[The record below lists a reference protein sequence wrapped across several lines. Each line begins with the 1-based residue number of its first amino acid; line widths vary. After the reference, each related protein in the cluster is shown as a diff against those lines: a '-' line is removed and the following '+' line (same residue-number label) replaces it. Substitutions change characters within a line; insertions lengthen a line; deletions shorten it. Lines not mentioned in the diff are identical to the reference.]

1 MTGLGS
7 SFVKLID
14 CWKGRAAGAAGMV
27 LLVLIALPTGVR
39 AAGGPLGIDHRL
51 GYDESGI
58 WARQYSLGLERG
70 TVLLELG
77 GALWLGGKSKLGRT
91 FWQSLDASVG
101 SALISAQVLKYAF
114 GRLRPAQTSNPNE
127 WFSHGQSFPSGEV
140 TLQASFVTPFILAYR
155 RHHPWIWSLEA
166 LPLYDAE
173 ARMKE
178 WGHWQTDV
186 LAGWALG
193 TAWGVYAA
201 HRHSPFMLSIMPHS
215 VVVGLHEKF

>member
-1 MTGLGS
+1 MANSLFSCRLAAVRYGWGAVIAAIAFATGLT
-7 SFVKLID
+7 
-14 CWKGRAAGAAGMV
+14 
-27 LLVLIALPTGVR
+27 ALPGKAN
-39 AAGGPLGIDHRL
+39 AAGGPLGIDYRL
-51 GYDESGI
+51 NYDSSGI
-58 WARQYSLGLERG
+58 WARNNSLFLEKG
-70 TVLLELG
+70 VVLLEVG

-101 SALISAQVLKYAF
+101 SALISAQVMKYAF
-114 GRLRPAQTSNPNE
+114 GRLRPAQTDSPKQ

-155 RHHPWIWSLEA
+155 HSDPWIWSLEA

-193 TAWGVYAA
+193 TAWGIYAA
-201 HRHSPFMLSIMPHS
+201 DRKSPFMLSIMPNA
-215 VVVGLHEKF
+215 VVVGLHESF

>member
-1 MTGLGS
+1 MANLTF
-7 SFVKLID
+7 SFRRAVT
-14 CWKGRAAGAAGMV
+14 AAGAFAVV
-27 LLVLIALPTGVR
+27 LVALPHAAV
-39 AAGGPLGIDHRL
+39 AAGGPLGIDYRL
-51 GYDESGI
+51 TYDSSGI
-58 WARQYSLGLERG
+58 WARSNSLLLERG
-70 TVLLELG
+70 VVLLEVG

-101 SALISAQVLKYAF
+101 SALISAQVMKYAF
-114 GRLRPAQTSNPNE
+114 GRLRPAQTDNPNQ
-127 WFSHGQSFPSGEV
+127 WFHHGQSFPSGEV

-155 RHHPWIWSLEA
+155 HTDPWIWSLEA

-193 TAWGVYAA
+193 TAWGIYAA
-201 HRHSPFMLSIMPHS
+201 HRKSPFMLSIMPNAD
-215 VVVGLHEKF
+215 VVGLHESF

>member
-1 MTGLGS
+1 MANLTFSLRRA
-7 SFVKLID
+7 VT
-14 CWKGRAAGAAGMV
+14 AAGAFAIV
-27 LLVLIALPTGVR
+27 LVALPHAAV
-39 AAGGPLGIDHRL
+39 AAGGPLGIDYRL
-51 GYDESGI
+51 TYDSSGI
-58 WARQYSLGLERG
+58 WARNNSLLLERG
-70 TVLLELG
+70 VVLLEVG

-101 SALISAQVLKYAF
+101 SALISAQVMKYAF
-114 GRLRPAQTSNPNE
+114 GRLRPAQTDNPNQ

-155 RHHPWIWSLEA
+155 HTDPWIWSLEA

-193 TAWGVYAA
+193 TAWGIYAA
-201 HRHSPFMLSIMPHS
+201 HRKSPFMLSIMPNA
-215 VVVGLHEKF
+215 VVVGLHESF